1 MAEEIKKT
9 TRGRKPKTVVEE
21 KEVKQE
27 SQVEEKEVK
36 QESQDEIIKQLMAKI
51 EEQNKMMEELQ
62 KKVDS
67 QPTYV
72 IPKENKLGTE
82 KVKVINLMHNELN
95 LSTEPN
101 GQGRVFN
108 FEKYGDSRL
117 IRFDELADIVSTYP
131 NTMENGLA
139 YICNQDAVEALGL
152 KEEYEK
158 IYTKEMMDRIPYLR
172 EESDVELFIGMN
184 KALQE
189 STANEIA
196 RLINANER
204 MDYNYLRRIKEECGI
219 DIEELAKEFKEMFS
233 KPNENQ

>member
-1 MAEEIKKT
+1 MAEEVKKT
-9 TRGRKPKTVVEE
+9 TRGRKPKTVVEG
-21 KEVKQE
+21 KETKQE
-27 SQVEEKEVK
+27 N
-36 QESQDEIIKQLMAKI
+36 QDEIIKQLMAQI
-51 EEQNKMMEELQ
+51 EAQNKMMAELQ

-72 IPKENKLGTE
+72 VPKENKLGTE
-82 KVKVINLMHNELN
+82 KIKVINLMHNELN

-131 NTMENGLA
+131 NTMENGFA
-139 YICNQDAVEALGL
+139 YICSQEAVEALGL

-189 STANEIA
+189 STASEIA

-204 MDYNYLRRIKEECGI
+204 MDYNYLRRIKDECGI
-219 DIEELAKEFKEMFS
+219 DIEELAKEFKEIFS
-233 KPNENQ
+233 KPNDNQ

>member
-9 TRGRKPKTVVEE
+9 NNRGRKPKTTTAKKEEVVVE
-21 KEVKQE
+21 KTTTTNP
-27 SQVEEKEVK
+27 
-36 QESQDEIIKQLMAKI
+36 QDEIIKQLMAQI
-51 EEQNKMMEELQ
+51 EEQNKMMAELQ

-72 IPKENKLGTE
+72 MQKESKLGTE
-82 KVKVINLMHNELN
+82 KIKVVNLMHNELN

-117 IRFDELADIVSTYP
+117 IRFDELSDIVATYP
-131 NTMENGLA
+131 NTMESGFA

-152 KEEYEK
+152 TEEYEK

-172 EESDVELFIGMN
+172 EETDVELFIGMN
-184 KALQE
+184 KTLQE

-196 RLINANER
+196 RLINENER

-219 DIEELAKEFKEMFS
+219 DIEELAKEFKEIFS
-233 KPNENQ
+233 RPNE

>member
-1 MAEEIKKT
+1 MAEEVKKT

-21 KEVKQE
+21 TKQE
-27 SQVEEKEVK
+27 N
-36 QESQDEIIKQLMAKI
+36 QDEIIKQLMAQI
-51 EEQNKMMEELQ
+51 EAQNKMMAELQ

-82 KVKVINLMHNELN
+82 KIKVINLMHNELN

-131 NTMENGLA
+131 NTMENGFA
-139 YICNQDAVEALGL
+139 YICSQDAVEALGL

-196 RLINANER
+196 RLINENEK